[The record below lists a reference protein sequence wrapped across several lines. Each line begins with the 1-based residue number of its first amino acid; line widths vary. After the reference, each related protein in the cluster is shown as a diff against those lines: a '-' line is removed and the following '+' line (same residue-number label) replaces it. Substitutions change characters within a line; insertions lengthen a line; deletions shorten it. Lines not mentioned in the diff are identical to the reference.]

1 MDFLQVDFI
10 NSVCPCAG
18 LSMLNTSTAA
28 GTAQKHREP
37 TVLVMCPNTS
47 HFSSPQGRNGVL
59 TARQTSGCWTP
70 LHLCWQGS
78 GPRSDFHNIPF
89 PTPPPVPTGA
99 LGRERSRLVHPDRGG
114 GGEQAQADRP
124 HLRLL
129 LLVDQ
134 DQHGAARDPPEEDQN
149 LLLLLAISHSA
160 NAPVPEKVN
169 SSNQP
174 QQRFFVIHQTS
185 IFELCRPKKN
195 LLEYLAEIPKT
206 ASQQDMFMAEGKAS
220 ER

>member
-28 GTAQKHREP
+28 GIAQKQREP
-37 TVLVMCPNTS
+37 TVLVLCPNTS
-47 HFSSPQGRNGVL
+47 HFSSSGQKRGSDSKANQWMLDSSAFVLARIRPKVWLPQY
-59 TARQTSGCWTP
+59 S
-70 LHLCWQGS
+70 
-78 GPRSDFHNIPF
+78 IP
-89 PTPPPVPTGA
+89 TYPPVPTGA
-99 LGRERSRLVHPDRGG
+99 LGRERARVVHPDRGG
-114 GGEQAQADRP
+114 GGEQAQADRA
-124 HLRLL
+124 HLWLL

-134 DQHGAARDPPEEDQN
+134 DQHRAARHPPEEDQN
-149 LLLLLAISHSA
+149 LLLLLAISHST
-160 NAPVPEKVN
+160 NATVPEKVN
-169 SSNQP
+169 SS
-174 QQRFFVIHQTS
+174 RLFVIHQTS